1 MKKTTTPEREWLL
14 VGSHSITTSGIH
26 EPPGPISGPVEL
38 GRQPESLLRDYG
50 DESTWSRRIEAEA
63 WIRDLVGDAPDDH
76 EE

>member
-38 GRQPESLLRDYG
+38 GHQPESLLRDYG
-50 DESTWSRRIEAEA
+50 DESVWSRRIEAEA
-63 WIRDLVGDAPDDH
+63 RIHDLYCYAPDEH